1 MKKTLSTFALL
12 GLVKLWTD
20 ALQKLGIAPLDAR
33 SEAVVQGG
41 KLKSHTTTHT
51 SESLAKLTAA
61 ELGHHVLTEPRLDTL
76 TDQHTWSRPPTIAP
90 RGSRVG
96 LALMLPVRPRRAVKP
111 RRRSPGNSP
120 AFQALM

>member
-1 MKKTLSTFALL
+1 MKKTLSTFA
-12 GLVKLWTD
+12 LVKLWTD
-20 ALQKLGIAPLDAR
+20 ALQKLGIAPLDATG
-33 SEAVVQGG
+33 EAGVQEG
-41 KLKSHTTTHT
+41 KLKSHTTTLT

-76 TDQHTWSRPPTIAP
+76 TDQHTWSRPSTIAP

-120 AFQALM
+120 AAM

>member
-1 MKKTLSTFALL
+1 MKKTLSTFAFL

-96 LALMLPVRPRRAVKP
+96 RVIARPP
-111 RRRSPGNSP
+111 CDRRSSLQRPLP
-120 AFQALM
+120 AGGIL